1 VPIRRIKGIMAY
13 SAKTQEIL
21 ESLRPMQQAFVVA
34 YADRSSETF
43 GNGIKSHLAAGYKK
57 QKSDKAQSARV
68 CQLLENTRVKAA
80 INAIFKETTEK
91 QGEKQAITLQWL
103 DAQLQQSY
111 QDFLEQGDNT
121 NRTAVLRL
129 LGQRLSAYSDKI
141 QNEHTFKGY
150 EPTDSS
156 LARDK
161 QRKYIESKG
170 LSLPESNTDMA
181 DMIGSSIVSQSIDAQ
196 AIDIDS
202 HIDTDR

>member
-1 VPIRRIKGIMAY
+1 MAY
-13 SAKTQEIL
+13 SAKTQELIDA
-21 ESLRPMQQAFVVA
+21 LRPLQQIFAIA

-57 QKSDKAQSARV
+57 QKSDKAQSAAV
-68 CQLLENTRVKAA
+68 CQLLENIRVKAA

-129 LGQRLSAYSDKI
+129 LGQRLSAYSDKV
-141 QNEHTFKGY
+141 QSEHTFKGY

-161 QRKYIESKG
+161 QRKLIESK
-170 LSLPESNTDMA
+170 SLGMLPSSDSDMA

-196 AIDIDS
+196 AIDTDS
-202 HIDTDR
+202 YDADDDR